1 MRPSALKARSAS
13 QAGQGNAK
21 CMPSKHVNLGSKLAK
36 IRFSA
41 NTFKIALGVGLFKQ
55 FFFKENVRYPV
66 WTCREPM
73 IIFSESRDPN
83 RDPKTPL
90 KNPGLNHC
98 LPKIAGFCCASVP
111 RYIVFLKSHTAEM
124 VFLTAVQFKTDSSRV
139 AIFKSSIPYISE
151 NVVLYYV
158 SA

>member
-1 MRPSALKARSAS
+1 
-13 QAGQGNAK
+13 
-21 CMPSKHVNLGSKLAK
+21 
-36 IRFSA
+36 
-41 NTFKIALGVGLFKQ
+41 
-55 FFFKENVRYPV
+55 
-66 WTCREPM
+66 
-73 IIFSESRDPN
+73 
-83 RDPKTPL
+83 
-90 KNPGLNHC
+90 
-98 LPKIAGFCCASVP
+98 VP